1 MRSHPRPTP
10 VSSGLVLASFFSLV
24 APRLAQ
30 AEDSVT
36 FKAQSWQEDNKRI
49 RVDSQ
54 YALLQADLTTEAR
67 LKVMGLID
75 TISGATPTGEKP
87 ATPTTPVPLSKM
99 EDERKAWDANLAY
112 QFPRIN
118 VSAGCGVSRESDYVS
133 HGYSLNTLTD
143 FNQKNT
149 MLLAGWGHTDDR
161 IMEKFWADDR
171 EKTGDDFILGV
182 TQLLSP
188 VFSVTANIS
197 YGRAEGFLSDP
208 YKIVS
213 TTRLDLDPGT
223 YYTPPENRPR
233 EKDKV
238 SLFLGANRHFDS
250 LDGALDGSYRF
261 YHDSFGIDSHTVD
274 LKWVQRLG
282 AHWRLEPSLRYYR
295 QSEADFYH
303 VNLDADGVVTSYDPL
318 LETGNGRAPYYSSD
332 YRLSRMETTTFGLKA
347 TLIVDTQLSID
358 FAYERYLMRGLDGAT
373 PESAYS
379 DADVFTVGM
388 KFSR

>member
-1 MRSHPRPTP
+1 MPTP
-10 VSSGLVLASFFSLV
+10 LRPGSNLLLASVFSLF

-30 AEDSVT
+30 AEDSITV
-36 FKAQSWQEDNKRI
+36 KAQSWQEDNKRI

-54 YALLQADLTTEAR
+54 YALLEADLTTEAR
-67 LKVMGLID
+67 LKLMGLVD
-75 TISGATPTGEKP
+75 TITGATPTGEK
-87 ATPTTPVPLSKM
+87 AAASDAPVPLSKM
-99 EDERKAWDANLAY
+99 DDRRKAWDANLAC

-149 MLLAGWGHTDDR
+149 LLLVGWGHTDDR
-161 IMEKFWADDR
+161 VMETFWAGDR
-171 EKTGDDFILGV
+171 EKTGDDFIVGV

-188 VFSVTANIS
+188 VFSLTANVS
-197 YGRAEGFLSDP
+197 CGRATGFLGDP

-238 SLFLGANRHFDS
+238 AFFLGANRHFDRV
-250 LDGALDGSYRF
+250 DGALDASYRV

-274 LKWVQRLG
+274 LKWIQRLG
-282 AHWRLEPSLRYYR
+282 ARWLLEPSVRFYR

-303 VNLDADGVVTSYDPL
+303 ADLDAAGVVTSYDPL
-318 LETGNGRAPYYSSD
+318 LETGTGRAPYYSSD
-332 YRLSRMETTTFGLKA
+332 YRLSRMETTTLGLKA
-347 TLIVDTQLSID
+347 TCTVNDHLSID
-358 FAYERYLMRGLDGAT
+358 FAYERYLMRGLDGST
-373 PESAYS
+373 PESAYA

-388 KFSR
+388 KLSR

>member
-1 MRSHPRPTP
+1 MPTQLRPR
-10 VSSGLVLASFFSLV
+10 SGLILASFVSAFL
-24 APRLAQ
+24 PRLAH
-30 AEDSVT
+30 AKDSITV
-36 FKAQSWQEDNKRI
+36 KAQSWQEDDKRI

-75 TISGATPTGEKP
+75 TISGATPTGEKAATP
-87 ATPTTPVPLSKM
+87 ATPLPLSKM
-99 EDERKAWDANLAY
+99 EDKRRAWDANLSY

-133 HGYSLNTLTD
+133 RGYSLNTLTD

-161 IMEKFWADDR
+161 IMERFWANDR

-188 VFSVTANIS
+188 VFSVTANLS

-233 EKDKV
+233 DKDKV
-238 SLFLGANRHFDS
+238 SLFLGANRHFES
-250 LDGALDGSYRF
+250 LDGALDASYRI

-282 AHWRLEPSLRYYR
+282 AHWQLEPSLRYYR

-303 VNLDADGVVTSYDPL
+303 VDLDADGVVTSYDPL

-332 YRLSRMETTTFGLKA
+332 YRLSRMETKSFGLKA
-347 TLIVDTQLSID
+347 TLIVDTRLSVD
-358 FAYERYLMRGLDGAT
+358 FAYDRYLMRGLDGET
-373 PESAYS
+373 PKNAYP
-379 DADVFTVGM
+379 DADVFTIGM
-388 KFSR
+388 KFSL